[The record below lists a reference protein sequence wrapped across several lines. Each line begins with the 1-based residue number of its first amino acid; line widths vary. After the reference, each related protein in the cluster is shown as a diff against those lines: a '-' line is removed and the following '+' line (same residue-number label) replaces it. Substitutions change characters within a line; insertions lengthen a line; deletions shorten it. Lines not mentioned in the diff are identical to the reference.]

1 MLKILRT
8 ASVVV
13 GLSVTA
19 RLLVPQEASAQ
30 DACVSELRHLNEL
43 ETANLIHKNPKD
55 VCVYFRNQIKL
66 ETDYAALYRRC
77 GNGMDA
83 EIEAHQHEKSASNLQ
98 RVMANNC
105 VGGRARTIDD
115 AIRELGR

>member
-1 MLKILRT
+1 MLKLLRT
-8 ASVVV
+8 ASIVV
-13 GLSVTA
+13 GVSVTA
-19 RLLVPQEASAQ
+19 RLLVPQEAAAQ
-30 DACVSELRHLNEL
+30 DACVSELRRLNEL
-43 ETANLIHKNPKD
+43 ETENLNRKTPKD
-55 VCVYFRNQIKL
+55 VCVYFRIQIKL

-83 EIEAHQHEKSASNLQ
+83 EIEAHQHEKSASTLQ

-115 AIRELGR
+115 AIGELSR